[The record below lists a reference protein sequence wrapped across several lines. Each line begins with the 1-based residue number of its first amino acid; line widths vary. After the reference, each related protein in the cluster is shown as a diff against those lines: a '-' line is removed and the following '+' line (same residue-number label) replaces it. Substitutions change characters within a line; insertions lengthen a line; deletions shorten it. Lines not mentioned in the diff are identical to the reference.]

1 MLNRVVI
8 MGRLVADPELRY
20 TPSNVPV
27 CTLRVAVDRKFA
39 RQGEERETDFFDV
52 VTWRQTA
59 EDVAKYFN
67 KGRMIAVDGH
77 LQTRKWKDKMDQNRI
92 SVDIVADDVSFCG
105 DKSAGDTR
113 RDDTR
118 YAEPPMYAEPPRYA
132 APAAPAAPAQAAPAR
147 ASKLP
152 PVSDFSELVEDDD
165 RVPF

>member
-27 CTLRVAVDRKFA
+27 CTLRVAVDRKFV

-59 EDVAKYFN
+59 EFVAKYFT

-105 DKSAGDTR
+105 DKATGDVR
-113 RDDTR
+113 REDTR
-118 YAEPPMYAEPPRYA
+118 YSEPPMYGAEPQYS
-132 APAAPAAPAQAAPAR
+132 APAAPAASAAPAR
-147 ASKLP
+147 SSKLP
-152 PVSDFSELVEDDD
+152 PISDFSELVEDDD